1 MDSQDLMNMGV
12 DDELSVLDI
21 FDPIRRPN
29 RPQTLRTESNQS
41 RATTLSPI
49 SPDNDI
55 KLSPAA
61 SVSPSSFPY
70 PIKLR
75 LKLTAPSEM
84 KVFSQLVQQIR
95 NEYQSNQVRK

>member
-1 MDSQDLMNMGV
+1 MNMGA

-21 FDPIRRPN
+21 FDPMKRLN
-29 RPQTLRTESNQS
+29 RPQTLPTISNQAS
-41 RATTLSPI
+41 TNTLSPVT
-49 SPDNDI
+49 PNNDI

-61 SVSPSSFPY
+61 SASSPSFPH

-75 LKLTAPSEM
+75 LKLTAHSEM

-95 NEYQSNQVRK
+95 NEYQSNQVTIIEF